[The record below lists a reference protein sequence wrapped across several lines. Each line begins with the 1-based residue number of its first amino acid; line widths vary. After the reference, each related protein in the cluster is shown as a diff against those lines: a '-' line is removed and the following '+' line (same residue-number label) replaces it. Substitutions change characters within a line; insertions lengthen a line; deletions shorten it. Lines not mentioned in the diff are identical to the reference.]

1 MQAVILT
8 AGRGTRLLPVTNH
21 VPKPLIPFWG
31 RPFVHYLLD
40 KLLGRVDETVLVVGE
55 DRELEAAL
63 GESYQGMPLR
73 YVVQPEPEGTGD
85 ATLRARHILGEEF
98 VLLLGDTCPHPEVVD
113 AIIGVGGE
121 AAQTVIAVDDREN
134 HAGVALRDGSIVERL
149 WDDDADLVDA
159 GMFRLSQY
167 VCDRIAECEP
177 LRGELRILQGLNA
190 LLEEGREVRAVEL
203 PQPWLQY
210 GDHEDV
216 AGVCRVMDQIRMYAN
231 GADEGRESSIAITH
245 SDCDITNSL
254 VFGPGELVGC
264 SIADSLVYCATR
276 AEGMTA
282 RGEIA
287 AWTKTTANDG

>member
-21 VPKPLIPFWG
+21 VLKPLIPFWG

-40 KLLGRVDETVLVVGE
+40 NLLGRVDETVLVVGKG
-55 DRELEAAL
+55 RELEAAL
-63 GESYQGMPLR
+63 GKSYQGMPLR

-98 VLLLGDTCPHPEVVD
+98 VLLLGDTCPPPESVD

-121 AAQTVIAVDDREN
+121 AAQTVIAEDDLDN
-134 HAGVALRDGSIVERL
+134 HLGVALRDGFIVERL
-149 WDDDADLVDA
+149 WDDDADFVDA
-159 GMFRLSQY
+159 GMFRLTQD
-167 VCDRIAECEP
+167 VCDRIEACEP
-177 LRGELRILQGLNA
+177 VRGELRILQGLHA

-203 PQPWLQY
+203 PHPWLQY
-210 GDHEDV
+210 GDHEGV
-216 AGVCRVMDQIRMYAN
+216 ASVCRVMDQIRMYAN
-231 GADEGRESSIAITH
+231 GADEGRDSSIDITH
-245 SDCDITNSL
+245 SDCEITNSL

-282 RGEIA
+282 HGEIA
-287 AWTKTTANDG
+287 AWVDRGE